1 LISYVPPQHIEIRYS
16 PSYSEIAS
24 AEISLRYQNTAN
36 EVKKS
41 LQDSEYLRA
50 NFAQVDLQKRLDQL
64 SELSED
70 WDTYG
75 SEPPSKQSVAVAA
88 SIAKAFIDF
97 GLIPDAVGPS
107 AEGGVAICFVRNQ
120 KYADIECFN
129 SGETLAVRYSSNEDP
144 KAWAI
149 RPNDVASAETIEI
162 FSRYLSA

>member
-1 LISYVPPQHIEIRYS
+1 LIYAPPQHAEIRYR
-16 PSYSEIAS
+16 PSYAEIAD
-24 AEISLRYQNTAN
+24 AEIYQRYQNTEN
-36 EVKKS
+36 ELMAS
-41 LQDSEYLRA
+41 REGSEYVRAKIAQIELQNRLGQLSALRA
-50 NFAQVDLQKRLDQL
+50 N
-64 SELSED
+64 

-75 SEPPSKQSVAVAA
+75 SEPPSAKAVAA
-88 SIAKAFIDF
+88 AAAIAKAFIEF

-149 RPNDVASAETIEI
+149 KPNDAASESTVEF
-162 FSRYLSA
+162 FSKYLSA

>member
-1 LISYVPPQHIEIRYS
+1 LIYAPPQHAEIRYR
-16 PSYSEIAS
+16 PSYAEIAD
-24 AEISLRYQNTAN
+24 AEIYQRYQNTEN
-36 EVKKS
+36 ELMAS
-41 LQDSEYLRA
+41 RELQNRLGQLSALRA
-50 NFAQVDLQKRLDQL
+50 N
-64 SELSED
+64 

-75 SEPPSKQSVAVAA
+75 SEPPSAKAVAA
-88 SIAKAFIDF
+88 AAAIAKAFIEF

-149 RPNDVASAETIEI
+149 KPNDAASESTVEF
-162 FSRYLSA
+162 FSNFVRTNSSIVVIGVRM